1 MRKKKRMPNII
12 TSIQYCLEI
21 LARTI
26 RKEKSLRKFES
37 KGGNKTDYFAVGMMV
52 YVETPNIS
60 VDY

>member
-1 MRKKKRMPNII
+1 MPNVI